1 MMRDM
6 DLIRLLLL
14 EIEARSGGATSQI
27 IDLRIDGYSREQVG
41 HHVWLLEDGGFIICV
56 EGEVVD
62 EAELYPRCL
71 TWKGHEFLDAVR
83 DPDVWRQSASLAQR
97 GRNQS
102 LRTVWKIA
110 QKLAEHRTERL
121 ATLN

>member
-1 MMRDM
+1 MKRDM

-14 EIEARSGGATSQI
+14 EIEARGGGVTSQI
-27 IDLRIDGYSREQVG
+27 NDLRIEGYTPEQVG

-71 TWKGHEFLDAVR
+71 TWKGHEVLDAVR
-83 DPDVWRQSASLAQR
+83 DPEVWRQSTGLAKR
-97 GRNQS
+97 GRNES

-110 QKLAEHRTERL
+110 QKLSESRTERL
-121 ATLN
+121 AALN